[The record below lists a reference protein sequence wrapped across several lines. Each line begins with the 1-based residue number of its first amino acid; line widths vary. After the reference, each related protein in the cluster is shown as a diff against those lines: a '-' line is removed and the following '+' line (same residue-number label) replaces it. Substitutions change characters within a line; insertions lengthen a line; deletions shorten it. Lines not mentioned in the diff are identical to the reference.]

1 MNAADADDA
10 LTEAIGARDFAARM
24 LERAQNSAHVAT
36 QNLGFAER
44 HLAAMDEWVV
54 QRERVLQEMTI
65 ADDGGRRPDGS
76 AT

>member
-44 HLAAMDEWVV
+44 HLAAMDEWVA
-54 QRERVLQEMTI
+54 QRERVLRELTM
-65 ADDGGRRPDGS
+65 ADDGYQP
-76 AT
+76 